1 MDAQFTRD
9 DDATS
14 KSCAAGA
21 VKVAVVHDW
30 LDTWRGGESV
40 LAQILRVYPNADLFA
55 LVDFLSD
62 ADRRALNG
70 RRAKTSFLQHVPLAR
85 RGFRLLLPL
94 FPLAIESLDV
104 AAYDLVISSSHAVAK
119 GVRTQPRQ
127 LHVCYCYT
135 PMRYAWDLRDQYLAQ
150 TRLDRGLRG
159 YVART
164 MLARLAAW
172 DRKTS
177 DRVNHFI
184 AISRYIAERIERNYG
199 RDSTVIYPPVD
210 VDAIGPAPPR
220 GDSYVTLSQLV
231 PYKRVDLII
240 DAFRQMP
247 SRQLSV
253 IGEGPERTRLARRL
267 PSNVHLLGR
276 LPDES
281 RNRWLATAR
290 AFVFAAEEDFGIAP
304 LEAQAFGTPVIAYVG
319 GAASETIP
327 GLDSTAPTGV
337 LFAEQSAAAIVAA
350 IGEFERNAARIHP
363 EACRENARRFGAQ
376 RFRERFRE
384 FVDTRVHAARGGSDG
399 S

>member
-1 MDAQFTRD
+1 
-9 DDATS
+9 
-14 KSCAAGA
+14 

-40 LAQILRVYPNADLFA
+40 LAQILRVYPDADLFA

-62 ADRRALNG
+62 ADRPALNG
-70 RRAKTSFLQHVPLAR
+70 RRAETSFLQHVPLAR

-119 GVRTQPRQ
+119 GVRTHARQ
-127 LHVCYCYT
+127 VHVCYCYT
-135 PMRYAWDLRDQYLAQ
+135 PMRYAWDLREQYLGQ

-172 DRKTS
+172 DRATS

-210 VDAIGPAPPR
+210 VDAIEPAPPH

-240 DAFRQMP
+240 DAFRRIP
-247 SRQLSV
+247 SRQLMV
-253 IGEGPERTRLARRL
+253 IGDGPERRRLARRL

-276 LPDES
+276 LPDEP

-304 LEAQAFGTPVIAYVG
+304 LEAQAFGTPVIAYAG

-327 GLDSTAPTGV
+327 GLDAAAPAGV

-350 IGEFERNAARIHP
+350 IGEFERNATQIHP

-376 RFRERFRE
+376 RFREQFRR
-384 FVDTRVHAARGGSDG
+384 FVDARVREARGGSDR
-399 S
+399 